1 MNPITRR
8 QILQAGG
15 AGALAAMSAWPA
27 MPALAAVTGGG
38 YRALVCLFMFGG
50 NDGNNMVVP
59 IDSTRYTQYRNV
71 RPNLALAQSSLLPV
85 LGTANY
91 GLHPAMSGMAGL
103 VNSGQAAVIANVGPL
118 MVPTTRAQYQARS
131 VPLPANLYS
140 HSDQQGAWQ
149 SAIVDQPARN
159 GWGGRVLERALA
171 EGSPNRGFG
180 AISVVGG
187 NVWEIGDRGLSP
199 YRISPGGRFGLDFYT
214 PGGTD
219 PMSSAIGSL
228 LAESHADPLRQTWRD
243 VLDRSVEVQRVLTAA
258 LSGRTLATTFPGS
271 SLGQQLR
278 MIALMI
284 AARGALGVPR
294 QCFFCSI
301 GGFDTH
307 GDDQLAR
314 QNELLGEISAA
325 VTAFQAAMAELGT
338 SRDVTLFTASD
349 FGRNFPSNGEG
360 TDHAWGNHHFVV
372 GGSVRGGRMYGTF
385 PELVVGGP
393 TDAGSQGV
401 WVPSL
406 ATDQVSGDLLRW
418 YGADTV
424 TTDEVLPRLRYFDRD
439 IGLML

>member
-1 MNPITRR
+1 MNKLTRR
-8 QILQAGG
+8 HILQAGG
-15 AGALAAMSAWPA
+15 AGAMAALSAWPA

-38 YRALVCLFMFGG
+38 YRALVNLFMFGG
-50 NDGNNMVVP
+50 NDGNNLIVP
-59 IDSTRYTQYRNV
+59 LDTTRYTQYQRV
-71 RPNLALAQSSLLPV
+71 RPNLALPQSSLVPV

-91 GLHPAMSGMAGL
+91 GLHPALSGIAGL
-103 VNSGQAAVIANVGPL
+103 VNGGQAAILANVGPL
-118 MVPTTRAQYQARS
+118 MVPTTRAQYLSRS

-159 GWGGRVLERALA
+159 GWGGRLLERALPD
-171 EGSPNRGFG
+171 GMTNRGFG

-187 NVWEIGDRGLSP
+187 NVWELGDRGLSP
-199 YRISPGGRFGLDFYT
+199 YRVSPGGRFGLDFYT

-219 PMSSAIGSL
+219 PMSTAITSL
-228 LAESHADPLRQTWRD
+228 LGESHSDPMRQTWLN
-243 VLDRSVEVQRVLTAA
+243 VMGRSIEVQRVLSTA
-258 LSGRTLATTFPGS
+258 LSGTALTTVFPGT

-278 MIALMI
+278 MIALLI

-314 QNELLGEISAA
+314 QNDLFTEINNA
-325 VTAFQAAMAELGT
+325 VVAFQAAMVELGT
-338 SRDVTLFTASD
+338 TRDVTLFTGSD

-372 GGSVRGGRMYGTF
+372 GGSVRGGRMVGTF
-385 PELVVGGP
+385 PEMALGGP
-393 TDAGSQGV
+393 TDAGGQGV
-401 WVPSL
+401 WIPSL
-406 ATDQVSGDLLRW
+406 ATDQVSGELLRW
-418 YGADTV
+418 YGADTT
-424 TTDEVLPRLRYFDRD
+424 TTDEVLPRLRFFTRD
-439 IGLML
+439 IGLMS